1 MNAGAIP
8 GLDITPEAALAK
20 LAHVLSL
27 PLRSTKNHPHTPIA
41 KTGYSHNDFLVFEV
55 YFPTG
60 LDTDV
65 ATKPF
70 FHIYEVFCQW
80 IVLRSR
86 KEQKEL
92 MEKNMRGEMSVKIQ
106 QVWIFSKISFHLI
119 HASLWR
125 HFPPGWPNHEQDVCV
140 KRSKHGHHRGHRQK
154 YETLFK
160 VKLSMKISWTNN

>member
-60 LDTDV
+60 LDSGV

-70 FHIYEVFCQW
+70 FHIYEVFCQ
-80 IVLRSR
+80 
-86 KEQKEL
+86 
-92 MEKNMRGEMSVKIQ
+92 
-106 QVWIFSKISFHLI
+106 
-119 HASLWR
+119 
-125 HFPPGWPNHEQDVCV
+125 
-140 KRSKHGHHRGHRQK
+140 
-154 YETLFK
+154 
-160 VKLSMKISWTNN
+160 

>member
-27 PLRSTKNHPHTPIA
+27 PLRSTKNHLHTPIS

-65 ATKPF
+65 VTKPF
-70 FHIYEVFCQW
+70 FHIYEVFCQ
-80 IVLRSR
+80 
-86 KEQKEL
+86 
-92 MEKNMRGEMSVKIQ
+92 
-106 QVWIFSKISFHLI
+106 
-119 HASLWR
+119 
-125 HFPPGWPNHEQDVCV
+125 
-140 KRSKHGHHRGHRQK
+140 
-154 YETLFK
+154 
-160 VKLSMKISWTNN
+160 

>member
-55 YFPTG
+55 YKFPTG

-70 FHIYEVFCQW
+70 FHIYEVFCQ
-80 IVLRSR
+80 
-86 KEQKEL
+86 
-92 MEKNMRGEMSVKIQ
+92 
-106 QVWIFSKISFHLI
+106 
-119 HASLWR
+119 
-125 HFPPGWPNHEQDVCV
+125 
-140 KRSKHGHHRGHRQK
+140 
-154 YETLFK
+154 
-160 VKLSMKISWTNN
+160 